1 MPVDVWGQPLRENA
15 RSTLSTPAPP
25 DTRHQTPREHARST
39 LNTPLPPATRA
50 RPLRENARSTL
61 NTPLP
66 PGVLKVEEACSPNS
80 SLGKSE
86 SAARSK
92 PPRLGHSPEPT
103 AHTRPTF
110 A

>member
-25 DTRHQTPREHARST
+25 DTRHQTPREH
-39 LNTPLPPATRA
+39 
-50 RPLRENARSTL
+50 ARSTL